1 MVALRYAAGSAFSVE
16 FTGAPLTTVAELTEQ
31 AAGTRIL
38 HWINYKRGAV
48 VPPVEVTMAVP
59 EGRKVGGV
67 EAISPDREGWQVLEF
82 QTEGG
87 RIRFRMPQLET
98 YNLAVVTF

>member
-1 MVALRYAAGSAFSVE
+1 MRYAAGTSFSAE

-31 AAGTRIL
+31 AGGTRIL
-38 HWINYKRGAV
+38 HWINYRRGTV
-48 VPPVEVTMAVP
+48 VSPVEVSLAVP
-59 EGRKVGGV
+59 EGRKVVRV
-67 EAISPDREGWQVLEF
+67 EALSPDRSGRQALEF
-82 QTEGG
+82 KAEGG